1 MQRYPPPKVDLM
13 LDKNR
18 KFYWQVAQE
27 RIIISGDR
35 LKHHMKI
42 INGKHEDNDFVMN
55 SMEQTIKIFVR
66 SCDNE
71 NNEQG
76 DIKYDIKIFSK

>member
-1 MQRYPPPKVDLM
+1 
-13 LDKNR
+13 
-18 KFYWQVAQE
+18 
-27 RIIISGDR
+27 
-35 LKHHMKI
+35 MKI